1 MHHRSARPFLLLVT
15 LLAAGLLPSGV
26 AAAEPGAPDPS
37 PEVRP
42 SVHYED
48 ALAHAHDRI
57 AFEPGGRVSVPFRPR
72 ATDTWPVGGQPPQ
85 ALPAGRLTGRSMRDP
100 GAANRFPIDLPTTRP
115 SDIIA
120 TRGTVFDPTTD
131 GPVFRTTA
139 AVDPGGLKRE
149 VFGFLPYW
157 ELSDSSTRLDW
168 AKISTVA
175 YFGVGADSKGNLMR
189 RTSDGT
195 VTVGWSGWTSDRMTS
210 VIDAAHRGQARVVL
224 TVQSFGWSSSGLARQ
239 KALLKSPTARANLA
253 RQIAKA
259 VRDRGADGVNLDFE
273 PIASGYADEFTKLVR
288 KVRAVLDDTAPGYQL
303 TFDTTGW
310 IGNYPVEAATKKGGA
325 DAIFVMGY
333 DFRSP
338 SSRTVGSLA
347 PIGGPDYDVG
357 DALRAYLERVPAS
370 KLILGVPYYG
380 RAWSAASDKLGA
392 RNISGPKYGGSVSVS
407 YVDARAAAIQYGKRY
422 DPVQGVAWA
431 AYKRKNCTDAYGCV
445 KPWRQLYYDD
455 SKAIKAKYDL
465 VNRYDLRGAGIW
477 ALGYDGTRP
486 ELYQAIEDRF
496 ITDSVPPAISSS
508 AVSATVFSPNGDGIA
523 DTTTASMK
531 VTGLLTWGVSVRRLD
546 GTTLGKTIR
555 SGRRTGKAPTFTW
568 DGKDQDG
575 HRVKDGRY
583 RITLWSADISNN
595 RSSRSFDVTVDTRKS
610 RVTSAAGVGFVTPD
624 ADKHAD
630 TLPLSWSA
638 DEAITG
644 IVRLRDASGTT
655 IRSWRFSKDGA
666 WHATWDGTA
675 KSGAT
680 VRDGRYTFL
689 VDGRDRVGNR
699 TVTSRTILVDRTIRS
714 VRWSAASFDPRAK
727 ATDRVAFVLRR
738 SATVSVAIYRGST
751 LIRKVWTAKALKA
764 GTHRW
769 TWDGRTAAGKLVKP
783 GAYRIQVTATSRI
796 GLTHYSRGV
805 TVLVH

>member
-26 AAAEPGAPDPS
+26 AAAEPASPDPS
-37 PEVRP
+37 PGIRP

-48 ALAHAHDRI
+48 ALAHANDRI
-57 AFEPGGRVSVPFRPR
+57 AFRPGGRVSVPFRPR
-72 ATDTWPVGGQPPQ
+72 ATDTWPVGGRPPQ

-100 GAANRFPIDLPTTRP
+100 GAADRFPIDLPTTRS

-131 GPVFRTTA
+131 GPVFQTTA

-157 ELSDSSTRLDW
+157 ELGDSSTRLDW

-189 RTSDGT
+189 RASDGT

-338 SSRTVGSLA
+338 SSKTVGSLA
-347 PIGGPDYDVG
+347 PIGGPDYDVS

-455 SKAIKAKYDL
+455 TKAIKAKYDL

-531 VTGLLTWGVSVRRLD
+531 VTGLLTWGVTVRRFD

-555 SGRRTGKAPTFTW
+555 SGRRTGKTPTFTW
-568 DGKDQDG
+568 DGRDQDG

-595 RSSRSFDVTVDTRKS
+595 RSSRSFDVAIDTRKA

-630 TLPLSWSA
+630 TLPLSWAA
-638 DEAITG
+638 DEPITG
-644 IVRLRDASGTT
+644 IVRLRDAGGTT

-675 KSGAT
+675 KTGAT

-699 TVTSRTILVDRTIRS
+699 TVVPRTVLVDRTIRS

-727 ATDRVAFVLRR
+727 ATDRAAFVLRR

-764 GTHRW
+764 GTYRW

-783 GAYRIQVTATSRI
+783 GDYRIQVTATSRI